1 MATLKERLG
10 GAEKRQQVIDEACL
24 VLDAEVADKS
34 GISGLAVKAAFSVIK
49 GVKPGFIRQAVDHL
63 LDDFLDVLEPFH
75 REAIERGKT
84 PGDHIRAESN
94 RVAEALLAVTD
105 IKAKRA
111 ENAVVLKTY
120 EKLRPSAKKH
130 VEASMPRLGRLL
142 DKFAPDV
149 Q

>member
-10 GAEKRQQVIDEACL
+10 NGDTRKLVIEEACS

-34 GISGLAVKAAFSVIK
+34 GLSGMAVKAAFSLIK

-63 LDDFLDVLEPFH
+63 LDDFLDVLDPIH
-75 REAIERGKT
+75 REALEQGKK
-84 PGDHIRAESN
+84 PGDHIRAHSE

-105 IKAKRA
+105 SKAKRA
-111 ENAVVLKTY
+111 ENPVVLKTY

-130 VEASMPRLGRLL
+130 VEAATPRLGRML
-142 DKFAPDV
+142 DKFAPDAH
-149 Q
+149 

>member
-1 MATLKERLG
+1 MSTLKERLG
-10 GAEKRQQVIDEACL
+10 SGDTRKLVIDEACL

-34 GISGLAVKAAFSVIK
+34 GLSGMAVKAAFSVIK

-63 LDDFLDVLEPFH
+63 LNDFLDAIEPLH
-75 REAIERGKT
+75 REAVEKGVK
-84 PGDHIRAESN
+84 PGEHLRAQSD

-105 IKAKRA
+105 EKAKRA
-111 ENAVVLKTY
+111 ENPVVLKTY

-130 VEASMPRLGRLL
+130 VEAAMPRVGKLL
-142 DKFAPDV
+142 DKFASEA